1 MKTLMITP
9 EGVYSDG
16 KHSSPD
22 HIIITLPDGQSM
34 DIDTAIKYLQKKYK
48 APKTPG
54 KLSQIK
60 QILFE
65 SHSAQESDQVSTVV
79 STQSQTAQ

>member
-9 EGVYSDG
+9 EGIYTDG
-16 KHSSPD
+16 EHSTPD

-48 APKTPG
+48 TPREPG

-65 SHSAQESDQVSTVV
+65 SHSSPESGPISPTVSTRN
-79 STQSQTAQ
+79 QTI